1 MRISWTDVL
10 TVPKRVSSTAIA
22 SCCSALTISDSACAA
37 VRAPSWAV
45 RRAVISSRIKFNITV
60 KPCKSNTAAAGN
72 ICCGTASPSS
82 GITKILMVNDAT
94 PSSYLTRALLSSSV
108 NPGCNPGASYCDKVT
123 LVHVRAEGPNDTL
136 HYLWGFT
143 GKPSI
148 ILALTS
154 PNATLTINWKDFI
167 FASVQAIEFS
177 EKPIY
182 SFGLVVNKIWEYN
195 DVNDTGYL
203 NMSYVNK
210 NYKRAYD
217 TEYFHWKIAKF
228 ENDTEGA
235 ILHMES
241 AKYNKP
247 GDVTAVEKGNI
258 KFMVSAYGY
267 NDHSDILPHLVHTQN
282 SSLIDLVIDKLG
294 TNSHFSHARFA
305 VDIILA
311 SQDPKNT
318 TMTFESHKSLDDEY
332 TPGVFTMVDLQTP
345 SSLSGAK
352 GGYIQWRPVAYIAK
366 ERDLT
371 NSTDANNYGLS
382 NVTYPSAVLNSSAL
396 YAFFSSSLENML
408 VQETV
413 VSFGLKEDGTFLVGY
428 GHPPDEKFSLLV
440 ILVISIGLGLPAL
453 LILVSG
459 IVMAVRRVSHKND
472 DLFLSR

>member
-1 MRISWTDVL
+1 MSADGYSNRIV
-10 TVPKRVSSTAIA
+10 KRVAWEVIM
-22 SCCSALTISDSACAA
+22 
-37 VRAPSWAV
+37 
-45 RRAVISSRIKFNITV
+45 RRF
-60 KPCKSNTAAAGN
+60 
-72 ICCGTASPSS
+72 
-82 GITKILMVNDAT
+82 
-94 PSSYLTRALLSSSV
+94 LSSSV
-108 NPGCNPGASYCDKVT
+108 NPGCNPDAGYCDKVT
-123 LVHVRAEGPNDTL
+123 LVHVRADGPNDTL

-177 EKPIY
+177 EKPVY

-203 NMSYVNK
+203 NMSLVNK

-241 AKYNKP
+241 VKYNKP
-247 GDVTAVEKGNI
+247 GDVTAVERGNI

-345 SSLSGAK
+345 SSVSGAK

-382 NVTYPSAVLNSSAL
+382 NVTYPSAVLNSSAV

-413 VSFGLKEDGTFLVGY
+413 VSFGLKEDGFYKKTNYTSWTFVVGY
-428 GHPPDEKFSLLV
+428 GHPPDDKFSLLV

>member
-1 MRISWTDVL
+1 MYLRGRMSVSHKATKLPVTS
-10 TVPKRVSSTAIA
+10 TVAHKLPTIGDLWNSYESGKLSPIRRLLAGRLQKNVTSGRGLKT
-22 SCCSALTISDSACAA
+22 SALNH
-37 VRAPSWAV
+37 VG
-45 RRAVISSRIKFNITV
+45 TV
-60 KPCKSNTAAAGN
+60 
-72 ICCGTASPSS
+72 
-82 GITKILMVNDAT
+82 
-94 PSSYLTRALLSSSV
+94 LSSSV
-108 NPGCNPGASYCDKVT
+108 NPGCNPDAGYCDKVT
-123 LVHVRAEGPNDTL
+123 LVHVRADGPNDTL

-177 EKPIY
+177 EKPVY

-203 NMSYVNK
+203 NMSLVNK

-241 AKYNKP
+241 VKYNKP
-247 GDVTAVEKGNI
+247 GDVTAVERGNI
-258 KFMVSAYGY
+258 KFMTLYTSLPGTALIANSESLLPHFPSHNSAYGY

-345 SSLSGAK
+345 SSVSGAK

-382 NVTYPSAVLNSSAL
+382 NVTYPSAVLNSSAV

-413 VSFGLKEDGTFLVGY
+413 VSFGLKEDGFYKKTNY
-428 GHPPDEKFSLLV
+428 TSW
-440 ILVISIGLGLPAL
+440 
-453 LILVSG
+453 
-459 IVMAVRRVSHKND
+459 
-472 DLFLSR
+472 

>member
-1 MRISWTDVL
+1 MQ
-10 TVPKRVSSTAIA
+10 K
-22 SCCSALTISDSACAA
+22 
-37 VRAPSWAV
+37 
-45 RRAVISSRIKFNITV
+45 
-60 KPCKSNTAAAGN
+60 
-72 ICCGTASPSS
+72 
-82 GITKILMVNDAT
+82 
-94 PSSYLTRALLSSSV
+94 
-108 NPGCNPGASYCDKVT
+108 
-123 LVHVRAEGPNDTL
+123 LVHVKEQN
-136 HYLWGFT
+136 
-143 GKPSI
+143 
-148 ILALTS
+148 
-154 PNATLTINWKDFI
+154 
-167 FASVQAIEFS
+167 E
-177 EKPIY
+177 
-182 SFGLVVNKIWEYN
+182 IWEYN

-203 NMSYVNK
+203 NMSLVNK

-345 SSLSGAK
+345 SSVSGAK

-413 VSFGLKEDGTFLVGY
+413 VSFGLKEDGFYKKTNYTSWTFLVGY

-472 DLFLSR
+472 DLFLSSASNVVFDCCAHAHIGGVGEEGEAARAGSKPLSSSQSNVDSAAVGMTSRDRAGTGQQEPGR

>member
-1 MRISWTDVL
+1 M
-10 TVPKRVSSTAIA
+10 
-22 SCCSALTISDSACAA
+22 
-37 VRAPSWAV
+37 
-45 RRAVISSRIKFNITV
+45 N
-60 KPCKSNTAAAGN
+60 
-72 ICCGTASPSS
+72 
-82 GITKILMVNDAT
+82 
-94 PSSYLTRALLSSSV
+94 
-108 NPGCNPGASYCDKVT
+108 
-123 LVHVRAEGPNDTL
+123 
-136 HYLWGFT
+136 
-143 GKPSI
+143 
-148 ILALTS
+148 
-154 PNATLTINWKDFI
+154 
-167 FASVQAIEFS
+167 
-177 EKPIY
+177 
-182 SFGLVVNKIWEYN
+182 
-195 DVNDTGYL
+195 
-203 NMSYVNK
+203 
-210 NYKRAYD
+210 
-217 TEYFHWKIAKF
+217 
-228 ENDTEGA
+228 
-235 ILHMES
+235 
-241 AKYNKP
+241 
-247 GDVTAVEKGNI
+247 
-258 KFMVSAYGY
+258 VSAYGY

-345 SSLSGAK
+345 SSVSGAK

-413 VSFGLKEDGTFLVGY
+413 VSFGLKEDGFYKKTNYTSCDIIFSKITGPLLTFLVGY

-459 IVMAVRRVSHKND
+459 IVMAVRRVSNKND